1 MSANPDGGDFFN
13 KEWVKNTAFNNQN
26 ITKYDD
32 ILDGFG
38 EDSNR
43 LVTDILTLHS
53 VDPTALSAEQTESAE
68 NIANRNVLCLWYGR
82 QKDFDSANH
91 WEKKRDQ
98 AKDALIA
105 LLDADPANDRNATV
119 AVSSSYR
126 TSPLNSGLT

>member
-13 KEWVKNTAFNNQN
+13 KEWVKNTAFNDQN

-43 LVTDILTLHS
+43 LVTDILTIHS
-53 VDPTALSAEQTESAE
+53 TDPQALDSEQTESAE
-68 NIANRNVLCLWYGR
+68 NIVNYNVLCLWYTR
-82 QKDFDSANH
+82 QKDFKSSER
-91 WEKKRDQ
+91 WEKKRDG

-105 LLDADPANDRNATV
+105 KLDADPTNSTNKTV

-126 TSPLNSGLT
+126 TAPLNGGL